1 MPDLEYQ
8 VKLSNDAGCNS
19 ENHDMFAVMEEMK
32 LVNARISEIDKAL
45 TASNT
50 AKAGPGVQAPS
61 VVDLEFAPGDS
72 ERFVF
77 GSVEEAVHGYEVLSP
92 ESPLGEALVGK
103 DPGDTC
109 EARVAGNRVTFLL
122 VSAEDIS

>member
-45 TASNT
+45 AASNA
-50 AKAGPGVQAPS
+50 AKVGPGVQTPS
-61 VVDLEFAPGDS
+61 VVSLEFAPGDS
-72 ERFVF
+72 EIFVF
-77 GSVEEAVHGYEVLSP
+77 GSVEESVHGYEVLSP
-92 ESPLGEALVGK
+92 ESPLGSAVAGK
-103 DPGDTC
+103 NPGDTC
-109 EARVAGNRVTFLL
+109 ETTVAGNKVSFVL
-122 VSAEDIS
+122 VAAEDLS